1 MITDLIT
8 GVFVGIAATTLF
20 IYAFFFY
27 AKRRGW
33 AEVRVEPRAEADVCT
48 RMLVETLTNNV
59 EELNTRMKYM
69 DDINSRLTQLE
80 NQLSPYLGK
89 KE

>member
-8 GVFVGIAATTLF
+8 GVFIGIAATTFF
-20 IYAFFFY
+20 ICAFFFY
-27 AKRRGW
+27 AKRKGW
-33 AEVRVEPRAEADVCT
+33 AEVRIEPRAEADTCT
-48 RMLVETLTNNV
+48 RMLVESLTNNV
-59 EELNTRMKYM
+59 EELNTRMKYV

-80 NQLSPYLGK
+80 NQLSPYLGR